1 MGKINL
7 FSCVLFYV
15 QYASHG
21 KPLNQIQGKYD
32 VIVVGSGYGGAVV
45 ASRAARAGQKVC
57 ILEKGREWLPG
68 DFPETMDEAVKEMCL
83 TKYEEH
89 KMIGLYTMFK

>member
-1 MGKINL
+1 M
-7 FSCVLFYV
+7 
-15 QYASHG
+15 
-21 KPLNQIQGKYD
+21 
-32 VIVVGSGYGGAVV
+32 GSGYGGAVV

-89 KMIGLYTMFK
+89 KMIGLCLHFYLC